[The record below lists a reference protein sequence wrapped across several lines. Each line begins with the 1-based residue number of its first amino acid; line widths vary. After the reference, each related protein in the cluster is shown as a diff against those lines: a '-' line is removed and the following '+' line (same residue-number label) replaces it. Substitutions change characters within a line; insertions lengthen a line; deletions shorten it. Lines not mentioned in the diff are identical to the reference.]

1 VHGSLPTE
9 DIHLGVLAAAINVGL
24 NYLLIPSYGMVGAAI
39 TNLISSVIYAASAF
53 LVSQKF
59 YYVSYD
65 LKAFLKIL
73 IVTAGI
79 ISAGYFFFSDI
90 TLANILIKVALVG
103 VFLVCIY
110 LFGLVGKEELR
121 YLRRS
126 IPQIIMYLKRGE
138 D

>member
-1 VHGSLPTE
+1 
-9 DIHLGVLAAAINVGL
+9 
-24 NYLLIPSYGMVGAAI
+24 
-39 TNLISSVIYAASAF
+39 
-53 LVSQKF
+53 
-59 YYVSYD
+59 

-79 ISAGYFFFSDI
+79 ISVGYFFFSDI
-90 TLANILIKVALVG
+90 TLSNILIKVALVG
-103 VFLVCIY
+103 AFLVCIY

-126 IPQIIMYLKRGE
+126 IPQIIIYLKRGG